1 MLCTTENAVNKY
13 LSSTVGSLY
22 CTVGF
27 GQLRMY
33 IEHWAQTIQRVC
45 SAQKQE
51 RQRVSYRST
60 WNSPDE
66 VLGDDHPGSS
76 IIL

>member
-22 CTVGF
+22 RAVGF

-51 RQRVSYRST
+51 SESVCRT
-60 WNSPDE
+60 E
-66 VLGDDHPGSS
+66 VLE
-76 IIL
+76 ILPVRSWGTTIPAVP